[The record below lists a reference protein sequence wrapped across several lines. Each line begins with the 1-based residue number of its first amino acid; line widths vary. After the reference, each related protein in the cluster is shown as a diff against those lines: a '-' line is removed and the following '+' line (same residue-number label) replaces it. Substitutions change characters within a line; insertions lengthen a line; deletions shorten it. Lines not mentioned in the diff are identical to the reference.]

1 LSLAPLH
8 LVVPGA
14 LEQRTGGYIYD
25 SRICAGLRRI
35 GWSVQV
41 HELAGH
47 FPGPDREAE
56 QALDH
61 TLRQLPD
68 GSAVVIDGLALG
80 GLPRPAEAHG
90 RRLALIGL
98 VHHPLAEETALPPP
112 RVAELR
118 ELEQRALAA
127 CRAVIVTSPFT
138 AALLRPWLQASTPV
152 RVVIPGTEP
161 APRARPRAPEYAAPP
176 LLLCVGSV
184 VPRKGQDLLVQALGR
199 LPDRAWKCVL
209 AGSTGRDPAFVQAV
223 RAEAGRLGIADRVRF
238 AGECS
243 AEELE
248 ALYQSASLFVLPSWY
263 EGYGMAFT
271 EAMAHRL
278 PILATNGGAIPH
290 TVPSQA
296 ALLVPTGDVD
306 ALAAALVRLLDEPG
320 LRQDLAEGA
329 LAHARTLP
337 DWHQASAA
345 FAAAVNELA
354 AR

>member
-1 LSLAPLH
+1 MSLAPLH
-8 LVVPGA
+8 VVVPGS

-25 SRICAGLRRI
+25 SRICAGLRRM

-41 HELAGH
+41 HELAGR

-61 TLRQLPD
+61 ALDQLPD
-68 GSAVVIDGLALG
+68 GSAVVLDGLALG

-90 RRLALIGL
+90 GRLVLIGL
-98 VHHPLAEETALPPP
+98 VHHPLSEETALPPL
-112 RVAELR
+112 RAAELR

-127 CRAVIVTSPFT
+127 CRGVIVTSPFT

-161 APRARPRAPEYAAPP
+161 APRARAAGSAAPP

-199 LPDRAWKCVL
+199 LPDRGWECVL
-209 AGSTGRDPAFVQAV
+209 AGSTERDPAFVHAV

-238 AGECS
+238 AGETS
-243 AEELE
+243 AVELE

-271 EAMAHRL
+271 EAMAHGL
-278 PILATNGGAIPH
+278 PILATTGGAIPH

-296 ALLVPTGDVD
+296 SLLIPSGDVD

-320 LRQDLAEGA
+320 LRQRLAEGA
-329 LAHARTLP
+329 LDHARTLP
-337 DWHQASAA
+337 DWQQASAA

>member
-25 SRICAGLRRI
+25 SRICAGLRRM

-41 HELAGH
+41 HELAGR

-61 TLRQLPD
+61 TLRQLPA
-68 GSAVVIDGLALG
+68 GSTVVIDGLALG
-80 GLPRPAEAHG
+80 GLPLPAEAHG
-90 RRLALIGL
+90 GRLALIGL
-98 VHHPLAEETALPPP
+98 VHHPLSEETALPPP
-112 RVAELR
+112 RAAELR

-127 CRAVIVTSPFT
+127 CQAVIVTSPFT

-161 APRARPRAPEYAAPP
+161 AQRARAPESAASP

-199 LPDRAWKCVL
+199 LPDRAWECVL
-209 AGSTGRDPAFVQAV
+209 AGSTERDPAFVQAV
-223 RAEAGRLGIADRVRF
+223 RADAGRLGITDRVRF
-238 AGECS
+238 AGES
-243 AEELE
+243 SDEELG

-271 EAMAHRL
+271 EAMAHGL
-278 PILATNGGAIPH
+278 PILATTGGAIPH

-296 ALLVPTGDVD
+296 ALLIPCGDVD

-320 LRQDLAEGA
+320 LRRDLAEGA

>member
-1 LSLAPLH
+1 LSQAPLH
-8 LVVPGA
+8 LVIPGS

-25 SRICAGLRRI
+25 SRICAGLRRM

-41 HELAGH
+41 HELAGR
-47 FPGPDREAE
+47 FPGPNREAE

-80 GLPRPAEAHG
+80 GLPLPAEAHG
-90 RRLALIGL
+90 GRLALIAL
-98 VHHPLAEETALPPP
+98 VHHPLSEETALPPL
-112 RVAELR
+112 RAAELR

-138 AALLRPWLQASTPV
+138 AALLRPWLRATTPV

-161 APRARPRAPEYAAPP
+161 APRAGAPESAAAP

-199 LPDRAWKCVL
+199 LPDRAWECVL
-209 AGSTGRDPAFVQAV
+209 AGSTERDPAFAQAV
-223 RAEAGRLGIADRVRF
+223 RVEAGRLGIADRVRL
-238 AGECS
+238 AGEC
-243 AEELE
+243 APEELE
-248 ALYQSASLFVLPSWY
+248 ALYQAASLFVLPSWY

-271 EAMAHRL
+271 EAMAHGL
-278 PILATNGGAIPH
+278 PILATTGGALPQTIP
-290 TVPSQA
+290 SRA
-296 ALLVPTGDVD
+296 ALLLPPGDVD
-306 ALAAALVRLLDEPG
+306 ALAAALVRLLDDPR
-320 LRQDLAEGA
+320 LREDLAEGA

-345 FAAAVNELA
+345 FAATVNELA
-354 AR
+354 AP